1 MGLSWAVKYKIKVLE
16 INRIFHYTVLFFF
29 PALESPTQFLRTS
42 RVLIC
47 GLSGQDKDG
56 SQGLQMQSESQP
68 LVLLSWIWPVYLLSQ
83 GYSMWACVF
92 ACSAT
97 KEKRE
102 KIVFFCNRTE
112 PLQQFNS
119 FGISERVRTETSSSP
134 SAPVLVGVRVRVGL
148 LRFSLVQLAFLRQGF
163 HIPGS
168 QNETVS
174 VSVFLTLSS
183 TASRSCPSL
192 RSTPGSC
199 RRTGSSRWSHDCCGR
214 CRDGS
219 EPGAFKKNTHLKHD
233 NLMSVSRILSAG
245 CVFYLYRT
253 LNWEHGYENRCTFPK
268 SSPVTRRPLSWLLQ
282 TALTSV
288 PSEPSGHKPEERAEG
303 QIQQRDRK

>member
-29 PALESPTQFLRTS
+29 PALESPTQFLGTS

-83 GYSMWACVF
+83 GYSMWARVF

-102 KIVFFCNRTE
+102 KIFFCNRTE

-134 SAPVLVGVRVRVGL
+134 SALVHVGVRVRVGFASVQ
-148 LRFSLVQLAFLRQGF
+148 FSAVHLPPAGVSDPRQ
-163 HIPGS
+163 
-168 QNETVS
+168 
-174 VSVFLTLSS
+174 
-183 TASRSCPSL
+183 
-192 RSTPGSC
+192 
-199 RRTGSSRWSHDCCGR
+199 
-214 CRDGS
+214 S
-219 EPGAFKKNTHLKHD
+219 ESKRVCVCHPHTILHCIT
-233 NLMSVSRILSAG
+233 LMS
-245 CVFYLYRT
+245 
-253 LNWEHGYENRCTFPK
+253 FP
-268 SSPVTRRPLSWLLQ
+268 PIDTR
-282 TALTSV
+282 
-288 PSEPSGHKPEERAEG
+288 
-303 QIQQRDRK
+303 